1 MGVCA
6 VNSWCSIILL
16 CNFPLLYSFSYD
28 AWLEEAKKLVP
39 ENAEDVSTISDDSKR
54 RFTDITRGTG
64 KYKGWTEEGIE
75 LYNKIEAKLDQ
86 QREDP
91 TLHEFERKVK
101 DYFLTGGKKRKNTR
115 GEVVR
120 LQASNN
126 FARKRRAKER
136 SGVETL
142 TGVGQQEAV

>member
-1 MGVCA
+1 MLV
-6 VNSWCSIILL
+6 
-16 CNFPLLYSFSYD
+16 LLYSFSYD

-39 ENAEDVSTISDDSKR
+39 ENAEDLSTLSEDSKR

-91 TLHEFERKVK
+91 ALLEFERKVK

-120 LQASNN
+120 IQASNN

-136 SGVETL
+136 SGIETL
-142 TGVGQQEAV
+142 TGVLGQQAAI